1 MPPEKS
7 GIDLKSALSL
17 LSYFCMF
24 FILTK
29 EIQMSK
35 SNFFSN
41 GLSPCELC
49 IHIKFKKNNQTDS
62 L

>member
-1 MPPEKS
+1 
-7 GIDLKSALSL
+7 
-17 LSYFCMF
+17 MF

>member
-1 MPPEKS
+1 
-7 GIDLKSALSL
+7 
-17 LSYFCMF
+17 MF

-35 SNFFSN
+35 SKFFSKS
-41 GLSPCELC
+41 LSPCELC
-49 IHIKFKKNNQTDS
+49 IHIKFKKNNQPDF